1 MKGGEFITAFLT
13 AMENIDFVNDA
24 LSLIQESGGLKFG
37 TDALLLA
44 GYVTG
49 KYKIGAELGAGTGI
63 ITMLLLTREKL
74 SSALCLEVQ
83 EEYARLTEK
92 NASLN
97 GLTDKI
103 TTVCADI
110 REYPAEAVYE
120 LVYTNPPYMKT
131 TSGKAST
138 LDKKN
143 IARHEV
149 NGDIADFLESARK
162 LLKYGGAFYAVYRP
176 DRLTDLITAM
186 RNAEIEPKRMTFVHA
201 NTEKEPSMVL
211 VEGKRG
217 GKSGMILTPPL
228 IIYKSSENQE
238 YSDDMN
244 YIMENGVFPDRF
256 SR

>member
-1 MKGGEFITAFLT
+1 
-13 AMENIDFVNDA
+13 MEKVDFVNDA

-44 GYVTG
+44 GYVDG
-49 KYKIGAELGAGTGI
+49 KYKLGAELGSGTGI

-92 NASLN
+92 NAELN
-97 GLTDKI
+97 GLTDRM

-110 REYPAEAVYE
+110 REYQKDAVYD
-120 LVYTNPPYMKT
+120 LVYTNPPYMKA
-131 TSGKAST
+131 TSGKAAS

-149 NGDIADFLESARK
+149 RGDISDFLLSAK
-162 LLKYGGAFYAVYRP
+162 GLLKYGGAFYAVYRP
-176 DRLTDLITAM
+176 DRLTDLIAAM
-186 RNAEIEPKRMTFVHA
+186 RDKEIEPKRMTFVHA

-217 GKSGMILTPPL
+217 GKAGLILTPPL
-228 IIYKSSENQE
+228 IIYKNTENRE

-244 YIMENGVFPDRF
+244 FIMENGVFPDRF
-256 SR
+256 SRRKG

>member
-1 MKGGEFITAFLT
+1 
-13 AMENIDFVNDA
+13 MEKVDFVNDA

-44 GYVTG
+44 GYVDG
-49 KYKIGAELGAGTGI
+49 KYKLGAELGSGTGI

-92 NASLN
+92 NAELN
-97 GLTDKI
+97 GLTDRM

-110 REYPAEAVYE
+110 REYRKDAVYD
-120 LVYTNPPYMKT
+120 LVYTNPPYMKA
-131 TSGKAST
+131 TSGKAAS

-149 NGDIADFLESARK
+149 RGDISDFLLSAK
-162 LLKYGGAFYAVYRP
+162 GLLKYGGAFYAVYRP
-176 DRLTDLITAM
+176 DRLTDLIAAM
-186 RNAEIEPKRMTFVHA
+186 RDKEIEPKRMTFVHA

-217 GKSGMILTPPL
+217 GKSGLILTPPL
-228 IIYKSSENQE
+228 IIYKNMENRE

-244 YIMENGVFPDRF
+244 FIMENGVFPDRF
-256 SR
+256 SRRKG

>member
-1 MKGGEFITAFLT
+1 
-13 AMENIDFVNDA
+13 MENIDFVNDS

-44 GYVTG
+44 GYVSG
-49 KYKIGAELGAGTGI
+49 KYKSGAELGSGTGI

-83 EEYARLTEK
+83 EEFARLTER
-92 NASLN
+92 NAELNSLTSRIQV
-97 GLTDKI
+97 L
-103 TTVCADI
+103 CADV
-110 REYPAEAVYE
+110 REHKGDTVYD

-131 TSGKAST
+131 TTGKASSM
-138 LDKKN
+138 DKKN
-143 IARHEV
+143 VARHEV
-149 NGDIADFLESARK
+149 RGGIGDFLGSAKR
-162 LLKYGGAFYAVYRP
+162 LLKFGGAFYAVYRP
-176 DRLTDLITAM
+176 DRLTDLVCAM
-186 RNAEIEPKRMTFVHA
+186 REAEIEPKRITFVHA

-217 GKSGMILTPPL
+217 GKSGLILTAPL
-228 IIYKSSENQE
+228 IIYKDKSNLE

-256 SR
+256 LR

>member
-1 MKGGEFITAFLT
+1 
-13 AMENIDFVNDA
+13 MENIDFVNDS

-44 GYVTG
+44 GYVAG
-49 KYKIGAELGAGTGI
+49 KYKRGAELGSGTGI
-63 ITMLLLTREKL
+63 ISMLLLTRGKL

-83 EEYARLTEK
+83 EEFAALTK
-92 NASLN
+92 NNADMN
-97 GLTDKI
+97 GLSERMS
-103 TTVCADI
+103 TVCADI
-110 REYPAEAVYE
+110 REYKSDAVYD

-131 TSGKAST
+131 TSGKASE

-149 NGDIADFLESARK
+149 KGDISDFLSSAKR

-176 DRLTDLITAM
+176 DRLTDLICEM
-186 RNAEIEPKRMTFVHA
+186 RSASIEPKRMTFVHA
-201 NTEKEPSMVL
+201 NTKKEPSMVL
-211 VEGKRG
+211 VEGKLG

-228 IIYKSSENQE
+228 IIYKNTDNHE
-238 YSDDMN
+238 YSDDMS

-256 SR
+256 LR

>member
-1 MKGGEFITAFLT
+1 
-13 AMENIDFVNDA
+13 MENIDFVNDS

-44 GYVTG
+44 GYVSG
-49 KYKIGAELGAGTGI
+49 KYKMGVELGSGTGI

-83 EEYARLTEK
+83 EEFARLTER
-92 NASLN
+92 NAELNSLTSRMQV
-97 GLTDKI
+97 L
-103 TTVCADI
+103 CADV
-110 REYPAEAVYE
+110 REHKSDTVYD

-131 TSGKAST
+131 TTGKASSM
-138 LDKKN
+138 DKKN
-143 IARHEV
+143 VARHEV
-149 NGDIADFLESARK
+149 RGGIGDFLESAKR
-162 LLKYGGAFYAVYRP
+162 LLKFGGAFYAVYRP
-176 DRLTDLITAM
+176 DRLTDLVCAM
-186 RNAEIEPKRMTFVHA
+186 RDAEIEPKRMTFVHA

-217 GKSGMILTPPL
+217 GKSGLILTAPL
-228 IIYKSSENQE
+228 IIYKDKSNLE

-256 SR
+256 LR

>member
-1 MKGGEFITAFLT
+1 
-13 AMENIDFVNDA
+13 MENIDFVNDS

-44 GYVTG
+44 GYVSG
-49 KYKIGAELGAGTGI
+49 KYKMGVELGSGTGI

-83 EEYARLTEK
+83 EEFARLTER
-92 NASLN
+92 NAELNSLTSRMQV
-97 GLTDKI
+97 L
-103 TTVCADI
+103 CADV
-110 REYPAEAVYE
+110 REHKGDTVYD

-131 TSGKAST
+131 TTGKASSM
-138 LDKKN
+138 DKKN
-143 IARHEV
+143 VARHEV
-149 NGDIADFLESARK
+149 RGGIGDFLESAKR
-162 LLKYGGAFYAVYRP
+162 LLKFGGAFYAVYRP
-176 DRLTDLITAM
+176 DRLTDLVCAM
-186 RNAEIEPKRMTFVHA
+186 REAEIEPKRMTFVHA

-217 GKSGMILTPPL
+217 GKSGLILTAPL
-228 IIYKSSENQE
+228 IIYKDKSNLE

-256 SR
+256 LR